1 MNENKFLFLC
11 DHRIIILFYYELH
24 FFILRFRLSTLLGLT
39 AVPRFWDKVYF
50 VSKTKQH
57 ISPSP
62 AININTTAAAAAAAV
77 EGL

>member
-39 AVPRFWDKVYF
+39 AVPRFLGTRYF

-62 AININTTAAAAAAAV
+62 AINTAAAAAAAAV